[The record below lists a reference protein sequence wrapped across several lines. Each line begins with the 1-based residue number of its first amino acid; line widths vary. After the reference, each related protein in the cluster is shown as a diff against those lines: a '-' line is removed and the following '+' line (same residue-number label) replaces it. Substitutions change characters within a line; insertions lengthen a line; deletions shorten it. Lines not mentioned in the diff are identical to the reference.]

1 MFAIERESDIQ
12 ADVLSLCIQPNEGIH
27 LNFQAKEPGAGMQT
41 RPVAMEFHYADEFG
55 SGALPEA
62 YERLLLDAL
71 NGDASL
77 FARADEIEL
86 AWSLIDP
93 VLEQWDRDDAP
104 PLAFYESGA
113 WGPSEADQ
121 LLARDGRA
129 WHQQCCAGG
138 EPEG

>member
-1 MFAIERESDIQ
+1 MFAIEREEDIRP
-12 ADVLSLCIQPNEGIH
+12 DVLSLCIQPNEGIH
-27 LNFQAKEPGAGMQT
+27 LNVQAKEPGAGMQT
-41 RPVAMEFHYADEFG
+41 RPVTMEFHYADEFG

-93 VLEQWDRDDAP
+93 VLEQWEREDGP

-113 WGPSEADQ
+113 WGPAEANQ
-121 LLARDGRA
+121 LTAQDGRA
-129 WHQQCCAGG
+129 WHQQCCAEG
-138 EPEG
+138 ER